1 MTTSKQMKVSSTKHI
16 DRIIQIKPTRL
27 EQPVAIVQSKAPSI
41 ALSEFFRA
49 YLQMLNDMNSIGHRK
64 IYELDIN
71 QFDVEINAEFRGIAN
86 NEINIAL

>member
-1 MTTSKQMKVSSTKHI
+1 
-16 DRIIQIKPTRL
+16 
-27 EQPVAIVQSKAPSI
+27 
-41 ALSEFFRA
+41 
-49 YLQMLNDMNSIGHRK
+49 MLNDMNGIGHRK